1 MRNFR
6 DDDDFDTNP
15 PNFFR
20 DEKEN
25 DKLIVIDNVSD
36 LADCSYTFASFLT
49 VTRKFWCSSIYLW
62 FIRKKTIWKLMLSQ
76 IQMINL
82 FPAHLDLSSSSIN
95 ILSINWIRGTFHY
108 IPKKRLWFNRLFLDL
123 SRENSVECLIL
134 DFREINKRGPSKF
147 RTKADHLEKQRRFLN
162 ISSNDKQYNTYLS

>member
-25 DKLIVIDNVSD
+25 GKLIVIDNVSD

-49 VTRKFWCSSIYLW
+49 VTRKFWCSSIYL
-62 FIRKKTIWKLMLSQ
+62 
-76 IQMINL
+76 
-82 FPAHLDLSSSSIN
+82 
-95 ILSINWIRGTFHY
+95 
-108 IPKKRLWFNRLFLDL
+108 
-123 SRENSVECLIL
+123 
-134 DFREINKRGPSKF
+134 
-147 RTKADHLEKQRRFLN
+147 
-162 ISSNDKQYNTYLS
+162 